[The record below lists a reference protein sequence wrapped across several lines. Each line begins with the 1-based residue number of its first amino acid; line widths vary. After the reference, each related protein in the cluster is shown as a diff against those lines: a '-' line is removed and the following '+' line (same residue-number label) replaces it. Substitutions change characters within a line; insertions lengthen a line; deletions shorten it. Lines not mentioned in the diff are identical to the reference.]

1 MNKQERLMATI
12 SGGEV
17 DRVPVSAWSHQPVD
31 DQSSD
36 AFAAATLAFQKD
48 FDFDFVK
55 VTPASSY
62 CLPDWGATTYWR
74 CTPHGTRDS
83 GKALVQ
89 SVDEWS

>member
-36 AFAAATLAFQKD
+36 SFAAATLAFQKD
-48 FDFDFVK
+48 FDF
-55 VTPASSY
+55 S
-62 CLPDWGATTYWR
+62 
-74 CTPHGTRDS
+74 
-83 GKALVQ
+83 
-89 SVDEWS
+89 